1 MKTFTSKVV
10 EICDNGDAIVE
21 LPPELLEEM
30 GWKEGD
36 TLDISE
42 KDGRVIIKKIDEEHR
57 KKSLDKWWFSH
68 YTIDKYYWFSNTDWI
83 KLLGDLNENRRW

>member
-1 MKTFTSKVV
+1 LKKSNTFTAKVI

-42 KDGRVIIKKIDEEHR
+42 KDGKVIIKKIDEEDR
-57 KKSLDKWWFSH
+57 KKSLDK
-68 YTIDKYYWFSNTDWI
+68 
-83 KLLGDLNENRRW
+83 

>member
-1 MKTFTSKVV
+1 MKRFTSKVL

-36 TLDISE
+36 TLSISD
-42 KDGRVIIKKIDEEHR
+42 KDGKIIIKKIDEEDR
-57 KKSLDKWWFSH
+57 KISLDKPS
-68 YTIDKYYWFSNTDWI
+68 
-83 KLLGDLNENRRW
+83 

>member
-1 MKTFTSKVV
+1 MKTFTSKVI

-42 KDGRVIIKKIDEEHR
+42 KDGRVIIKKIDEEDR
-57 KKSLDKWWFSH
+57 KKSLDK
-68 YTIDKYYWFSNTDWI
+68 
-83 KLLGDLNENRRW
+83 

>member
-1 MKTFTSKVV
+1 MKRIVIDIDKK
-10 EICDNGDAIVE
+10 NGDAIIE

-42 KDGRVIIKKIDEEHR
+42 KDGRVIIKKIDELEAH
-57 KKSLDKWWFSH
+57 KA
-68 YTIDKYYWFSNTDWI
+68 
-83 KLLGDLNENRRW
+83 EQ

>member
-1 MKTFTSKVV
+1 MKKSKTFTAKVL
-10 EICDNGDAIVE
+10 EICDNGDAIIE

-42 KDGRVIIKKIDEEHR
+42 KDGKIIIKKIDEEDR
-57 KKSLDKWWFSH
+57 KKSLDK
-68 YTIDKYYWFSNTDWI
+68 
-83 KLLGDLNENRRW
+83 

>member
-1 MKTFTSKVV
+1 MKTFTAKVV
-10 EICDNGDAIVE
+10 EICDNGDAIIE

-42 KDGRVIIKKIDEEHR
+42 KDGKIIIKKINEEER
-57 KKSLDKWWFSH
+57 KKSL
-68 YTIDKYYWFSNTDWI
+68 
-83 KLLGDLNENRRW
+83 

>member
-1 MKTFTSKVV
+1 MKTFTAKVL

-21 LPPELLEEM
+21 LPPDLLEEM

-42 KDGRVIIKKIDEEHR
+42 ENGNVIIKKIN
-57 KKSLDKWWFSH
+57 K
-68 YTIDKYYWFSNTDWI
+68 
-83 KLLGDLNENRRW
+83 